1 MLDSINFKT
10 ELEELIMVE
19 EIAILF
25 DNILKQYTSILISLF
40 VYAKLSQLKKEIIE
54 KAKSQQEKEQA
65 KLLTEIAQRKREI
78 KINIWKVLGAMGNNK
93 KQLQENEN
101 NKQDLEQLIYEEEQI
116 INVYERSIRSLEEKE
131 NQIMALKNQEINKK
145 NITKENKSLKEMLDD
160 LIKKILL
167 LSEKHDNCFSE
178 FEIRLKKIIEQI
190 TLGEHSLKK

>member
-10 ELEELIMVE
+10 ELEELAIVE
-19 EIAILF
+19 EVTTLF
-25 DNILKQYTSILISLF
+25 DNILKQYTSILISLL

-93 KQLQENEN
+93 KQLQEKKD
-101 NKQDLEQLIYEEEQI
+101 NKQELEQLIYEEEQI
-116 INVYERSIRSLEEKE
+116 INVYESSIRSLDEKE
-131 NQIMALKNQEINKK
+131 KQVITLKNQEINKK
-145 NITKENKSLKEMLDD
+145 NITKENKPLKEAFDV
-160 LIKKILL
+160 LIKRILL

-190 TLGEHSLKK
+190 TLGEHLLKK

>member
-131 NQIMALKNQEINKK
+131 NQIMALKNQEVNKK
-145 NITKENKSLKEMLDD
+145 NITKENKALKEMLDA

>member
-10 ELEELIMVE
+10 ELEELAIVE
-19 EIAILF
+19 EVTTLF
-25 DNILKQYTSILISLF
+25 DNILKQYTSILISLL

-78 KINIWKVLGAMGNNK
+78 KINIWKVLGAMGNTK
-93 KQLQENEN
+93 KQLQEKKD
-101 NKQDLEQLIYEEEQI
+101 NKQELEQLIYEEEQI
-116 INVYERSIRSLEEKE
+116 INVYESSIRSLDEKE
-131 NQIMALKNQEINKK
+131 KQVITLKNQEINKK
-145 NITKENKSLKEMLDD
+145 NITKENKPLKEAFDV
-160 LIKKILL
+160 LIKRILL

-190 TLGEHSLKK
+190 TLGEHLLKK